1 MVSLL
6 KKCLLQDRVLQLE
19 KMSVFC
25 ANGGR
30 CLRLNRNMIAIPLT
44 ILETVEESGFRTTRA
59 VSIASGTGT
68 MIT

>member
-30 CLRLNRNMIAIPLT
+30 CLRLNEYFVL
-44 ILETVEESGFRTTRA
+44 
-59 VSIASGTGT
+59 
-68 MIT
+68 